1 MISPTVNT
9 AADIPHNSRLLPE
22 KIKPTRPMTKQRV
35 PAVISARMLAG
46 LRRRPTEYCNVTT
59 MAALTGRTT
68 ATTFSAKSPSAIT
81 ITYCEMHEAKAPLTK
96 EARKP
101 EQVNHNS
108 ALSCNKTF
116 GDQTL
121 PVSVAM
127 IFSLRFTQI

>member
-1 MISPTVNT
+1 
-9 AADIPHNSRLLPE
+9 
-22 KIKPTRPMTKQRV
+22 
-35 PAVISARMLAG
+35 
-46 LRRRPTEYCNVTT
+46 
-59 MAALTGRTT
+59 
-68 ATTFSAKSPSAIT
+68 
-81 ITYCEMHEAKAPLTK
+81 MHDANAPLTK

>member
-9 AADIPHNSRLLPE
+9 AADIPHISRLLPE
-22 KIKPTRPMTKQRV
+22 KIKPTSPMTKQRV

-59 MAALTGRTT
+59 MAAFTGRTT

-81 ITYCEMHEAKAPLTK
+81 ITYCEMHEANAPLTK